1 MNVTFLERKPDDAS
15 VSSKKRW
22 IKICERLL
30 GSDNEAVKIEFETSK
45 KAGCAYR
52 AALNCIRMHGYP
64 LQPRKNGND
73 VYIIKK
79 DDKEQIDE

>member
-1 MNVTFLERKPDDAS
+1 MYVTFLKNKPDDAS
-15 VSSKKRW
+15 ISPKNRW

-30 GSDNEAVKIEFETSK
+30 GSDDEAVKIEFETSK

-52 AALNCIRMHGYP
+52 SALSCIEIHGYP

-73 VYIIKK
+73 VYILKK